1 MKKTIHADKKRI
13 LRKYNTRILLLNLP
27 SLAAGIAALAIVG
40 LFHIIGTENLNIPKV
55 IYSTMFYTLYF
66 SVAYSF
72 IVCLIGSIISD
83 VLLKAHSEHTYI
95 EIADSLLVISQ
106 HDQTVFTDG
115 KFRSYKKLWIIDL
128 KEVEE
133 VECIKNHLIITANAR
148 YFNENADWL
157 HYEKGDNGVDFDNWW
172 YNKNGGKTVQSVEIT
187 DFYTYGERI
196 AKRIMFCS
204 RKAIA
209 QAERRERFRKE
220 MLDIAKN
227 TKRRRGISEKYKE
240 PTYRTFR

>member
-1 MKKTIHADKKRI
+1 
-13 LRKYNTRILLLNLP
+13 
-27 SLAAGIAALAIVG
+27 
-40 LFHIIGTENLNIPKV
+40 
-55 IYSTMFYTLYF
+55 MFYVLYF

-83 VLLKAHSEHTYI
+83 VLLKAHTEHTYI

-106 HDQTVFTDG
+106 HDQTVWNEGGFH
-115 KFRSYKKLWIIDL
+115 SYKKLWIIDL

-133 VECIKNHLIITANAR
+133 VECIKNQLVITAKAR
-148 YFNENADWL
+148 YFNERADWL
-157 HYEKGDNGVDFDNWW
+157 HYEKGESGVDFDNWW
-172 YNKNGGKTVQSVEIT
+172 YNTNGGKIVQTVEIT
-187 DFYTYGERI
+187 DFYTHGERI

-204 RKAIA
+204 KKAID

-227 TKRRRGISEKYKE
+227 TKRRRGISDKYKE
-240 PTYRTFR
+240 PVYRQFR